1 MNNIVFILV
10 DNKFYERWIKCIA
23 NMNLAADILD
33 RKFNQQHFD
42 KATQAYLERRAA
54 ITELEYNYIAPI
66 LLIRNQYIWNIYI
79 SQKIIVM
86 TMPNSLYKDEI
97 EYLKN
102 KKISFISNT
111 NDHSDDEFGNNE
123 NIKNLMKRY
132 IETEPNK
139 IGFN

>member
-1 MNNIVFILV
+1 MNSIIFILV

-42 KATQAYLERRAA
+42 KAAQAYLERRAA

-102 KKISFISNT
+102 RKVSFISNT
-111 NDHSDDEFGNNE
+111 NEHSEDEFGNNE